1 MFNVSMAAYL
11 AYEKE
16 KKVCVVD
23 TASGFRGLV
32 EERKYEVE
40 NTDLSNLDVLTQ
52 DEKNGL
58 IVNPLVGSKV
68 HLYKIDT
75 FENFKLFLSNF
86 KNSYDYLFLDL
97 KGISEQNFDFIMK
110 STSIFLVSTL
120 YDITKDIKT
129 FNAFSFIKKNKMFR
143 LKNLFILLN
152 KIDIDMQIN
161 LQDTV
166 FKNLEIKNIGYIN
179 KVLTER
185 KRFDDYSTITG
196 FVNRSTE
203 VTKVLEEIFDIIIEN
218 N

>member
-1 MFNVSMAAYL
+1 MAAYL